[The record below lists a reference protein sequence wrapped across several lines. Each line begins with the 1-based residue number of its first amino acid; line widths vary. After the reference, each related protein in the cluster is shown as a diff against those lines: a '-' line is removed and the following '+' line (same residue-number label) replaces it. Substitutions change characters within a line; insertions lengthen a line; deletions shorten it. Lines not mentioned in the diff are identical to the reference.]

1 MIKPSRMKE
10 YVIVKTNKTH
20 CFQKCNTFLGE
31 GSLMEDW
38 KSIVQYYSAVF
49 TILYICKSVGFNKAM
64 TSALTAFRQA

>member
-1 MIKPSRMKE
+1 MIKPRRMKE

-20 CFQKCNTFLGE
+20 CFQKCNTFL
-31 GSLMEDW
+31 EDW